1 MPAIIGAL
9 QTGRNTVQATRINV
23 GQQVRSA
30 FGGMGGG
37 GRLAL
42 QNNDDAIVTP
52 DESDVVA
59 GPMGL
64 WPFPLLNAIKGGVGT
79 GAAPPADTETVGLGV
94 PSGIASVPGARGVA
108 SFDPSRAATGQR
120 VW

>member
-1 MPAIIGAL
+1 MPALIGAL
-9 QTGRNTVQATRINV
+9 QTGRNTFQATRINA
-23 GQQVRSA
+23 GQQIRSV

-37 GRLAL
+37 GRLSRL
-42 QNNDDAIVTP
+42 NDDNAITTE
-52 DESDVVA
+52 DAEVVA

-64 WPFPLLNAIKGGVGT
+64 WPFPLLNMLKGGG

-94 PSGIASVPGARGVA
+94 PSRIASVPGERGVA
-108 SFDPSRAATGQR
+108 GFDPSRAATGQR